1 MNEEN
6 EQEYKSIVYV
16 DIDET
21 ICWTP
26 DDRNY
31 TMAVPMED
39 HIKTI
44 NELYQTGHKIVYWT
58 ARGTTTSIDW
68 RNVTEQQFERW
79 GVLYHELKFNKPNYN
94 IFIDDKNVSSAR
106 FFNPKESMT
115 FRGRQINMLQTNKQ
129 TTQENK
135 NEPNEII

>member
-1 MNEEN
+1 MNE

-31 TMAVPMED
+31 AMAVPMED
-39 HIKTI
+39 HIKII
-44 NELYQTGHKIVYWT
+44 NELYQRGHKIIYWT

-94 IFIDDKNVSSAR
+94 IFIDDKNVSSER
-106 FFNPKESMT
+106 FFNSKENMT
-115 FRGRQINMLQTNKQ
+115 FRGKQINTLPTNNTGEQK
-129 TTQENK
+129 
-135 NEPNEII
+135 